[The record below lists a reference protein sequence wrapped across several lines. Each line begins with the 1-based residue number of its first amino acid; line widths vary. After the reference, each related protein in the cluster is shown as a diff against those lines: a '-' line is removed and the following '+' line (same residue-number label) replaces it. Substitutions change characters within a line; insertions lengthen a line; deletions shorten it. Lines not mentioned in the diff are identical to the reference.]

1 MDEMKGKHIIKS
13 LRSRWI
19 AYTIAGD
26 ALISMGAAFFL
37 GVLVHVVFGWSQWL
51 GVLYGCIV
59 FIGLLFIH
67 RVWMVK
73 VESLAKLLD
82 QTYPQLQE
90 STGLLLQNPSALN
103 LLEKLQYQKTSTAL
117 SLIDA
122 PLSVRK
128 KIKTPFFI
136 LAALVVAGLAL
147 TELAAN
153 LPQKTNARQNQL
165 TQSTVHQEVV
175 LPQVAGISITI
186 HPPAYTAKPLRR
198 QSAFNLVAEEASLV
212 GWQLQTNTGAK
223 QVKFIFNDTLQI
235 DLHAGNKEKTQWQ
248 LEKKIDNTGFY
259 QVSID
264 GRVSELYKIE
274 TIPDK
279 PPVINVISPKQ
290 YTTIDF
296 GEPQQVKLNTT
307 VSDDYGVKEAY
318 IAATIASGS
327 GEAVKFKEQKIA
339 LQGFVAGKS
348 QYQLQQLLLLRAL
361 AMQPG
366 DELYFYVQ
374 ATDNHQQQTRSDI
387 QIVHLPD
394 TAQLMSLEGLGNS
407 LTVKPDYFRSQRQ
420 IIIETEQ
427 LLKDRDTINAETF
440 KNKSNN
446 LGIDQQLLRLRYG
459 KFLGDEASG
468 ETTGADGL
476 GAVADFS
483 NAEKVLDAFTDKHD
497 NSEDATYLDP
507 ETKKQLRATLNE
519 MWSAELK
526 LRTFSPKDALPFE
539 YKALRLLKDLQQK
552 SRVYVAKT
560 NAKTTPLDLK
570 KRLSGDLSKIN
581 QADLQKDIT
590 TAPDPQQTIRE
601 ALSVLEKIKT
611 GSGKNI
617 SPELLQQANLRLHE
631 KAVQQPGL
639 YLNAVEAL
647 KKIMTSLNAQKQVL
661 PDDVLKAQYGLQQML
676 SIPDR
681 LPAATKTQ
689 TKQAL
694 SKQYFD
700 NLQNRQP

>member
-19 AYTIAGD
+19 SYTIAGD
-26 ALISMGAAFFL
+26 ALISMGSAFFM

-59 FIGLLFIH
+59 FIGLSFIH

-103 LLEKLQYQKTSTAL
+103 LLEKLQYQKTSNAL
-117 SLIDA
+117 LVIDA

-128 KIKTPFFI
+128 KVKTPFFI

-147 TELAAN
+147 TKLAAN
-153 LPQKTNARQNQL
+153 LPPKTNARQNQL
-165 TQSTVHQEVV
+165 AQPTVHKEVV

-186 HPPAYTAKPLRR
+186 HPPPYTAKPLRR

-212 GWQLQTNTGAK
+212 GWQLQTNTTAK

-235 DLHAGNKEKTQWQ
+235 DLRTGNKEKTQWQ

-259 QVSID
+259 QVNID

-296 GEPQQVKLNTT
+296 GEPQQVKLSTT

-348 QYQLQQLLLLRAL
+348 QYQLQQLLLLRAP

-387 QIVHLPD
+387 HIVHLPD

-427 LLKDRDTINAETF
+427 LLKDRDTISAETF

-468 ETTGADGL
+468 ETTGVDGL

-519 MWSAELK
+519 MWSSELK

-560 NAKTTPLDLK
+560 NSKTTPLDLK

-581 QADLQKDIT
+581 QAELQKDIT
-590 TAPDPQQTIRE
+590 TAPDPQQIIRE
-601 ALSVLEKIKT
+601 ALSALEKIKT
-611 GSGKNI
+611 SRGKNI
-617 SPELLQQANLRLHE
+617 SLELLQQANLRLHE

-661 PDDVLKAQYGLQQML
+661 PDDVLKAQYGFQQML